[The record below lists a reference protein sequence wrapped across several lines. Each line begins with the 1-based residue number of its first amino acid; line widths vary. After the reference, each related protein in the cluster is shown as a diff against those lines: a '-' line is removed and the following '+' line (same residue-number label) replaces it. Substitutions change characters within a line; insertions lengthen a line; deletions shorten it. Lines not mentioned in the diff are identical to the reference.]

1 MGWEHVTASDVFAF
15 AMIAVIGAS
24 FGVILV
30 LFISMK
36 RHAGRRDDQVDELLR
51 EVHLKEKELARPAS
65 KAEPIAQAWE
75 KQADWWKDDKPD

>member
-1 MGWEHVTASDVFAF
+1 MGWDHVTASDVFAF

-51 EVHLKEKELARPAS
+51 EMHLEERELARPLPR
-65 KAEPIAQAWE
+65 AETAAQPWE
-75 KQADWWKDDKPD
+75 RQADWWKNEEPG

>member
-30 LFISMK
+30 LFLSMK
-36 RHAGRRDDQVDELLR
+36 RHAGRRDDQVDELLQ
-51 EVHLKEKELARPAS
+51 EVHLKERELAHPS
-65 KAEPIAQAWE
+65 PKAEPIAQPWE
-75 KQADWWKDDKPD
+75 KQADWWKDEKPD